1 MNLKQS
7 LISATLS
14 LTTSALLQLVVSLF
28 LVPNSYH
35 YYSIEE
41 AKQKAEYDR
50 KVKQAEEKKQH
61 VRRLIASLRRSF
73 VKLQEEN
80 RKLPEH
86 LQLVADEFVMDPDMY
101 TMHSRDTEEKVEI
114 LHKEMSW
121 ERERHRLAYE
131 KISAK

>member
-1 MNLKQS
+1 M
-7 LISATLS
+7 
-14 LTTSALLQLVVSLF
+14 
-28 LVPNSYH
+28 
-35 YYSIEE
+35 
-41 AKQKAEYDR
+41 
-50 KVKQAEEKKQH
+50 
-61 VRRLIASLRRSF
+61 RRLIASLRRSF